1 MVARTFY
8 RRCAWAVVLGLG
20 TAGAALSQ
28 APAVS
33 PAAEAPSL
41 SRGQQLVE
49 SRCFACHS
57 LDANRAGPALRGVVG
72 RKAGKA
78 EGYFYSEAMAAATH
92 TWTEAGLKAWL
103 TNPEKVVPGQEMYY
117 QLDSAQDREDVVA
130 YLASVSKRA
139 PK

>member
-1 MVARTFY
+1 MVERTFR
-8 RRCAWAVVLGLG
+8 RRCAWALVLGLG
-20 TAGAALSQ
+20 VAGAALAQ
-28 APAVS
+28 APAAS
-33 PAAEAPSL
+33 PLVQVPSV

-72 RKAGKA
+72 RKAGKV

>member
-1 MVARTFY
+1 MAPRTFI
-8 RRCAWAVVLGLG
+8 RRCAGFAALAMSMAVPALGL
-20 TAGAALSQ
+20 AQALV
-28 APAVS
+28 PDVR
-33 PAAEAPSL
+33 
-41 SRGQQLVE
+41 RGQQLVE

-92 TWTEAGLKAWL
+92 TWTVTGLKAWL
-103 TNPEKVVPGQEMYY
+103 ANPEKVVPGQEMNYY
-117 QLDSAQDREDVVA
+117 LEQAQDREDVVA
-130 YLASVSKRA
+130 YLASVSKPA